1 MIFGV
6 LFFKLNCVFFPL
18 FAVYL
23 SIGIVSMDGED
34 DNLLQTLQSLKT
46 HMSPTE
52 KTEIIIVIALDR
64 ESQAGISQNIEK
76 NFQNELDIGLIQVI
90 HPTQEFLGRV
100 NAESTKSWRPWSF
113 TENFKKKTVDFNK
126 RLIFLFEYCFRMSK
140 NVLLLTGQA
149 RAVRPYF
156 PVIKQ
161 QIDNF
166 ETLSL
171 SSYEHDFGMNELPG
185 LGRLYSA
192 QLAADVAEFGRMFP
206 DGHPPSQILDMYKL
220 IRSSIK
226 ISNQKREE
234 VIFTFHGKELRGG
247 NLQIEFQTTCSFQV
261 GHKMEKALYDKNG
274 FAWVKTPK
282 KDDNIVMVF
291 IEPLQ
296 ISRVRVVSGSPLL
309 RDTMSDSVLMV
320 CENNT
325 ETGGCDDSKCTE
337 VGNFRDPILD
347 VKQLEN
353 FLTFPVKCL
362 KIVFTGEVKNWII
375 IREISI
381 WPKA

>member
-1 MIFGV
+1 
-6 LFFKLNCVFFPL
+6 
-18 FAVYL
+18 
-23 SIGIVSMDGED
+23 MDGED
-34 DNLLQTLQSLKT
+34 DNLLQTLQSLET

-64 ESQAGISQNIEK
+64 KSQAGISQNIEK

-100 NAESTKSWRPWSF
+100 NTESTRWKRWSF
-113 TENFKKKTVDFNK
+113 TEIFKKKTVDFNK
-126 RLIFLFEYCFRMSK
+126 RLLFLFEYCFRISK

-161 QIDNF
+161 QIGNF
-166 ETLSL
+166 ENQNLSF
-171 SSYEHDFGMNELPG
+171 YEHDFGMNELPG

-192 QLAADVAEFGRMFP
+192 QLAADVAEFGAMFP
-206 DGHPPSQILDMYKL
+206 DGHLPRQIIDMYGQ

-226 ISNQKREE
+226 ISDQKREE
-234 VIFTFHGKELRGG
+234 VIFTFGKELRGG
-247 NLQIEFQTTCSFQV
+247 NLEIEFQTTCIFPV
-261 GHKMEKALYDKNG
+261 GHEMEKALYDKNG
-274 FAWVKTPK
+274 FAWLMRPK

-291 IEPLQ
+291 IQPLQ

-309 RDTMSDSVLMV
+309 RDTMSDSVLKV
-320 CENNT
+320 CENNAET
-325 ETGGCDDSKCTE
+325 EGCDDSKCTE

-362 KIVFTGEVKNWII
+362 KIVFTGEVKHWII

>member
-1 MIFGV
+1 MIFGG
-6 LFFKLNCVFFPL
+6 LFFKLNCFFFSL
-18 FAVYL
+18 FVVYL

-52 KTEIIIVIALDR
+52 KTEVIIVIALDR

-100 NAESTKSWRPWSF
+100 NAKSTRWKPWSF
-113 TENFKKKTVDFNK
+113 TENFKKKTVDFSK

-171 SSYEHDFGMNELPG
+171 SSYEHNFGMNELPG

-192 QLAADVAEFGRMFP
+192 HLAADVAEFGAMFP
-206 DGHPPSQILDMYKL
+206 DGHLPRQIIDMYTVL
-220 IRSSIK
+220 RRSIK
-226 ISNQKREE
+226 ISDQKREE
-234 VIFTFHGKELRGG
+234 VIFTFGKELRGG
-247 NLQIEFQTTCSFQV
+247 NLEIEFQTTCSFPV
-261 GHKMEKALYDKNG
+261 GHEMEKALYDKSG
-274 FAWVKTPK
+274 FAWVMTPK

-320 CENNT
+320 CENNA
-325 ETGGCDDSKCTE
+325 ETGICDDSKCTE
-337 VGNFRDPILD
+337 VGDFRDPILD

-353 FLTFPVKCL
+353 SLTFPVKCL
-362 KIVFTGEVKNWII
+362 KIVFIGEVKHWII

>member
-1 MIFGV
+1 
-6 LFFKLNCVFFPL
+6 
-18 FAVYL
+18 
-23 SIGIVSMDGED
+23 MDGED

-52 KTEIIIVIALDR
+52 KTKIIIVIALDR
-64 ESQAGISQNIEK
+64 ISQNIEQ

-90 HPTQEFLGRV
+90 HPTQELLGRV
-100 NAESTKSWRPWSF
+100 NTKSTRWNPWSF

-166 ETLSL
+166 ENLSL
-171 SSYEHDFGMNELPG
+171 SSYEHNFGMNGLPG

-192 QLAADVAEFGRMFP
+192 HLAADVAEFGAMFP
-206 DGHPPSQILDMYKL
+206 DGHPPSQIIDMHRH
-220 IRSSIK
+220 IRRSIK
-226 ISNQKREE
+226 NSDQKSEE

-247 NLQIEFQTTCSFQV
+247 NLEIEFQTTCSFPE
-261 GHKMEKALYDKNG
+261 GHEMEKALYDKNG
-274 FAWVKTPK
+274 FSWVKTPK

-320 CENNT
+320 CENNA
-325 ETGGCDDSKCTE
+325 ETGGCDDSKCSE

-347 VKQLEN
+347 VKQLDN
-353 FLTFPVKCL
+353 SLTFPVKCL
-362 KIVFTGEVKNWII
+362 KIVFTGEVKHWII

>member
-1 MIFGV
+1 MIFGG

-18 FAVYL
+18 SAVYL

-34 DNLLQTLQSLKT
+34 DNLLQTLQSLTT

-90 HPTQEFLGRV
+90 HPTQEFLRRV
-100 NAESTKSWRPWSF
+100 NAKSTRWKPWSF
-113 TENFKKKTVDFNK
+113 TEIFKKKTVDFNK
-126 RLIFLFEYCFRMSK
+126 RLIFLLEYCFRMSK

-171 SSYEHDFGMNELPG
+171 SSYEHNFGMNGLPG

-192 QLAADVAEFGRMFP
+192 HLAADVAEFGAMFP
-206 DGHPPSQILDMYKL
+206 DGQTPSQIIDMHRR

-226 ISNQKREE
+226 NFGQKSEE

-247 NLQIEFQTTCSFQV
+247 NLEIEFQTTCSFPV
-261 GHKMEKALYDKNG
+261 GHEVEKALYYKNG
-274 FAWVKTPK
+274 FAWLKTPK
-282 KDDNIVMVF
+282 KDDSIVMVF

-309 RDTMSDSVLMV
+309 RDTMSDSVLMM
-320 CENNT
+320 CENNA
-325 ETGGCDDSKCTE
+325 ETGGCDDLKCTE

-353 FLTFPVKCL
+353 SLTFPVKCL
-362 KIVFTGEVKNWII
+362 KIVFIGEVKHWII

>member
-1 MIFGV
+1 MIFGG

-18 FAVYL
+18 SAVYL

-34 DNLLQTLQSLKT
+34 DNLLQTLQSLT
-46 HMSPTE
+46 MHMSPTE
-52 KTEIIIVIALDR
+52 KTEVIIVIALDR

-100 NAESTKSWRPWSF
+100 NAKSTRWKPRSF

-126 RLIFLFEYCFRMSK
+126 RLIFLLEYCFRMSK

-171 SSYEHDFGMNELPG
+171 SSYEHNFGMNGLPG

-192 QLAADVAEFGRMFP
+192 HLAADVAEFGAMFP
-206 DGHPPSQILDMYKL
+206 HGQTPSQIIDMHRR

-226 ISNQKREE
+226 HSDQKSEE
-234 VIFTFHGKELRGG
+234 VIFTFHGKELPGG
-247 NLQIEFQTTCSFQV
+247 NLEIEFQTTCSFPV
-261 GHKMEKALYDKNG
+261 GHEVEKALYYKNG
-274 FAWVKTPK
+274 FAWLKTPK
-282 KDDNIVMVF
+282 KDDSIVMVF

-309 RDTMSDSVLMV
+309 RDTMSDSVLMM
-320 CENNT
+320 CENNA
-325 ETGGCDDSKCTE
+325 ETGICDDSKCTE
-337 VGNFRDPILD
+337 VGNFREPILD

-353 FLTFPVKCL
+353 SLTFPVKCL
-362 KIVFTGEVKNWII
+362 KIVFIGEVKHWII